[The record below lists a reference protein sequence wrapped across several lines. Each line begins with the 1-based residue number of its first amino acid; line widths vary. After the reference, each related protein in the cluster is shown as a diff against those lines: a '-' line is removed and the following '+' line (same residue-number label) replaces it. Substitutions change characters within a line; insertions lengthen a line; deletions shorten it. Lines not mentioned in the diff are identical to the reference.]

1 MTGSTA
7 PTPAPQGSA
16 DPAERPHRLLTP
28 TTAPDDAVAAVRH
41 PEAPAPGTP
50 LGSHYVHCFGCG
62 PQQTSGLQIDVRAGQ
77 GVDVTAEFVV
87 KAVHQGGPGLA
98 HGGIL
103 TTAMDETLG
112 SLNWILHTAS
122 VTGRL
127 ETDFVRPVPVDSR
140 LHIRAWATGVHGR
153 KLYCAGEGR
162 IGGPEGPVAI
172 RAAALFVQ
180 VKLEH
185 FTTHGRPQDIKAALD
200 DPDLF
205 KRARAFE
212 VNP

>member
-7 PTPAPQGSA
+7 PRPAPQGSA
-16 DPAERPHRLLTP
+16 GPAEQPRQPLTP
-28 TTAPDDAVAAVRH
+28 TTPPVDAVLPVRH
-41 PEAPAPGTP
+41 PEAPVPGTL
-50 LGSHYVHCFGCG
+50 LGSHYAHCFGCG
-62 PQQTSGLQIDVRAGQ
+62 PQHSSGLQLDVRAGE
-77 GVDVTAEFVV
+77 GLDVTAEFTVRP
-87 KAVHQGGPGLA
+87 VHQGAPGLA
-98 HGGIL
+98 HGGLL

-112 SLNWILHTAS
+112 SLSWLLHLAS

-127 ETDFVRPVPVDSR
+127 EADFVRPVPVDSL
-140 LHIRAWATGVHGR
+140 LHIRAWVTGVHGR
-153 KLYCAGEGR
+153 KLYSAGEGR
-162 IGGPEGPVAI
+162 IGGPDGPVAI

-185 FTTHGRPQDIKAALD
+185 FTTHGRPEDIKAALD
-200 DPDLF
+200 DPDQF

>member
-1 MTGSTA
+1 MTVPRT
-7 PTPAPQGSA
+7 PTS
-16 DPAERPHRLLTP
+16 TP
-28 TTAPDDAVAAVRH
+28 TTPPAGATAPERH
-41 PEAPAPGTP
+41 PDAPAPGTA

-62 PQQTSGLQIDVRAGQ
+62 PQQTGGLQMDIRAGE
-77 GVDVTAEFVV
+77 GVEVHAEFTV
-87 KAVHQGGPGLA
+87 KESHQGGPGLA

-112 SLNWILHTAS
+112 SLNWMLHTAS

-127 ETDFVRPVPVDSR
+127 ETDFLQPVPVDSV
-140 LHIRAWATGVHGR
+140 LHIHAEVIGLQGR
-153 KLYCAGEGR
+153 KIYCAGEGR
-162 IGGPEGPVAI
+162 IGGPDGPVAI
-172 RAAALFVQ
+172 RASALFVQ

-185 FTTHGRPQDIKAALD
+185 FTTHGRPADIKAALD
-200 DPDLF
+200 NPDLL